1 MPKRRTK
8 SLQLARPTRQAMTA
22 DSLQNVITGL
32 GTSRSKLSYN
42 RFQPDMLNGY
52 GELESAYVSN
62 WLAKAIVDIPADD
75 MTREWRSIKCAD
87 ADEIRAEEDRLMV
100 PHKVNDALTWSRLY
114 GGAAILMLTNQDFEK
129 PLDVNRVRKGDLHRL
144 VVLDR
149 YMMIPGELNTFDIMS
164 ENFMQPEYWS
174 VYTGTQRIHHSHFVF
189 FRGTKLP
196 IRLRM
201 QTQGWGDSELR
212 KCMSE
217 LKDTISAKGGI
228 AELMQEANLDVITAN
243 GLADAITTG
252 QENKITDRYT
262 QYGLMK
268 SIFKLSLLDGDEKL
282 DRMTLN
288 LSGVAPVLEELK
300 AWVVGCSG
308 IPATRLFGEQAKGL
322 GNEGAGDLNNYY
334 DNIRAKQNT
343 YLDPVMH
350 TLDQVLVRSAVGA
363 MPADYNYDWER
374 LYQPNRL
381 ELAQARK
388 VEAETHV
395 LNLEAGV
402 IKQSQ
407 VMRAYEADEVYHYPE
422 GAIEEMEEAEQAAGW
437 QLEDLT
443 QEAREFESATAN
455 ELARQTADAWNE
467 ADHPRDDEGKFTSG
481 GAGGG
486 ASSAS
491 TSNQSKKETQKG
503 TMQEAEARGFDTSE
517 VFSHFTNN
525 ANLESISS
533 SGNFPG
539 LFSLPESDGGAQTYG
554 KHEYK
559 FVVKGGVAE
568 NSDLKEKISEDWS
581 AAEEFVRENTR
592 AEDDET
598 VEAVL
603 DVISGDS
610 LEATDELM
618 DVFGAIDE
626 ADFYKEAQAIR
637 MKYAA
642 HVGYGAVRMDDEFGE
657 STVALLPGDKVM
669 MLKPQ

>member
-8 SLQLARPTRQAMTA
+8 TRQLSRPPRQAMTA

-75 MTREWRSIKCAD
+75 MTREWRSIKCQD
-87 ADEIRAEEDRLMV
+87 ADEIRAEEDRLIV
-100 PHKVNDALTWSRLY
+100 AHKVNEALTWSRLY

-129 PLDVNRVRKGDLHRL
+129 PLDVSKIRKGDLHRL

-189 FRGTKLP
+189 LRGTKLP

-243 GLADAITTG
+243 GLSDAITSG
-252 QENKITDRYT
+252 QEKKITDRYT

-350 TLDQVLVRSAVGA
+350 TLDQVLVRSAVGT

-388 VEAETHV
+388 VEAETHA

-443 QEAREFESATAN
+443 QEAREFENATSN
-455 ELARQTADAWNE
+455 ELGR
-467 ADHPRDDEGKFTSG
+467 
-481 GAGGG
+481 
-486 ASSAS
+486 
-491 TSNQSKKETQKG
+491 
-503 TMQEAEARGFDTSE
+503 E
-517 VFSHFTNN
+517 V
-525 ANLESISS
+525 A
-533 SGNFPG
+533 
-539 LFSLPESDGGAQTYG
+539 
-554 KHEYK
+554 
-559 FVVKGGVAE
+559 
-568 NSDLKEKISEDWS
+568 
-581 AAEEFVRENTR
+581 
-592 AEDDET
+592 
-598 VEAVL
+598 
-603 DVISGDS
+603 
-610 LEATDELM
+610 
-618 DVFGAIDE
+618 
-626 ADFYKEAQAIR
+626 
-637 MKYAA
+637 
-642 HVGYGAVRMDDEFGE
+642 
-657 STVALLPGDKVM
+657 
-669 MLKPQ
+669 